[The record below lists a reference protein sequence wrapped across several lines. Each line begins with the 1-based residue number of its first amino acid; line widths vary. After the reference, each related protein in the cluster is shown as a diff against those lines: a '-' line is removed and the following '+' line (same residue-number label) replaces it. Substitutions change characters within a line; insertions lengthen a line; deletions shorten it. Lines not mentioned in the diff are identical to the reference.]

1 MNYQGRSNK
10 LEHSFSVIIS
20 WLRSRFC
27 EKQLTSLSKLYVGK
41 GTEELFV
48 IFLRKSARYA
58 LTGMVVAGVL
68 CALFVISSSKKHEI
82 WHGNMMERSEAG
94 GRDKTI
100 EMQIETEDGK
110 QDYTVKLPARKLT
123 KHEIKE
129 QFAIAREK
137 VQKLY
142 LGENNSADNITSSLN
157 LIETVPDTMVQ
168 VAWQLDKEGLIT
180 DNGEIVWAEIIKP
193 YKTEI
198 TAELSCEDVQE
209 SVVLEL
215 TIQPPQR
222 TKFEQWLQKWE
233 AAFNKRLE
241 DTASDKRILLPT
253 RVEGREITYRD
264 KTDSYLVPCVVGM
277 ILTAIAGMLL
287 YNSQMQQNVRKR
299 DEELCKDY
307 PEMVEQFVLLV
318 GAGMTI
324 KSAWIKM
331 TDDYQSGLDR
341 KQAKRYLYEEMSVTE
356 REMQNGMGEERAYEL
371 FAKRTGILCYMKFSA
386 LLTQNLRK
394 GSADMLRLLEQ
405 EAQDAFQK
413 RKEQAKEAGEKAGTK
428 MLFPMMLMLLIVF
441 VMILYA
447 AFRSM

>member
-168 VAWQLDKEGLIT
+168 VAWQLDKE
-180 DNGEIVWAEIIKP
+180 D
-193 YKTEI
+193 
-198 TAELSCEDVQE
+198 
-209 SVVLEL
+209 
-215 TIQPPQR
+215 
-222 TKFEQWLQKWE
+222 
-233 AAFNKRLE
+233 
-241 DTASDKRILLPT
+241 
-253 RVEGREITYRD
+253 
-264 KTDSYLVPCVVGM
+264 
-277 ILTAIAGMLL
+277 
-287 YNSQMQQNVRKR
+287 
-299 DEELCKDY
+299 
-307 PEMVEQFVLLV
+307 
-318 GAGMTI
+318 
-324 KSAWIKM
+324 
-331 TDDYQSGLDR
+331 
-341 KQAKRYLYEEMSVTE
+341 
-356 REMQNGMGEERAYEL
+356 
-371 FAKRTGILCYMKFSA
+371 
-386 LLTQNLRK
+386 
-394 GSADMLRLLEQ
+394 
-405 EAQDAFQK
+405 
-413 RKEQAKEAGEKAGTK
+413 
-428 MLFPMMLMLLIVF
+428 
-441 VMILYA
+441 
-447 AFRSM
+447 

>member
-1 MNYQGRSNK
+1 MCIVCY
-10 LEHSFSVIIS
+10 
-20 WLRSRFC
+20 
-27 EKQLTSLSKLYVGK
+27 
-41 GTEELFV
+41 
-48 IFLRKSARYA
+48 IF
-58 LTGMVVAGVL
+58 
-68 CALFVISSSKKHEI
+68 IKKHEI

-241 DTASDKRILLPT
+241 DTASDKRIFLPT

-264 KTDSYLVPCVVGM
+264 KQ
-277 ILTAIAGMLL
+277 ILIW
-287 YNSQMQQNVRKR
+287 
-299 DEELCKDY
+299 CH
-307 PEMVEQFVLLV
+307 
-318 GAGMTI
+318 
-324 KSAWIKM
+324 AWW
-331 TDDYQSGLDR
+331 G
-341 KQAKRYLYEEMSVTE
+341 
-356 REMQNGMGEERAYEL
+356 
-371 FAKRTGILCYMKFSA
+371 
-386 LLTQNLRK
+386 
-394 GSADMLRLLEQ
+394 
-405 EAQDAFQK
+405 
-413 RKEQAKEAGEKAGTK
+413 
-428 MLFPMMLMLLIVF
+428 
-441 VMILYA
+441 
-447 AFRSM
+447 